1 MNIVTQILDQIDT
14 GVLSAG
20 QTFFTN
26 TATSIAP
33 LVTIFLTLLLVML
46 GLNIALNVYKISM
59 RDSMQIA
66 VRIVVVLMFGLTWT
80 NFGVLYDALSSGT
93 GSMALSFFSTMG
105 ADLGT
110 KVPGVAMDNFSTQMA
125 NTVDVVS
132 EAQGSIMRGLVS
144 ALLYVILGLLMSAYV
159 LITAFSKIMIAFLLG
174 VAPIAIM
181 STIFEKTKNIFEAW
195 LGALIGYLMYPLASA
210 AIIGSVVLVAKQN
223 FTQIDN
229 VTDFG
234 SILGF
239 LVMCFVGIFALF
251 AIPTSVANITG
262 QINLANFAPEALR
275 AVGKPLVT
283 SKEYSAAR
291 FAQMKSGFLHGTTA
305 GLAQKSAERRDADLG
320 AAARAKIDMF
330 TKARR
335 T

>member
-1 MNIVTQILDQIDT
+1 MQIVTDILSKIDT
-14 GVLSAG
+14 AVLQTG

-26 TATSIAP
+26 TAASIAP
-33 LVTIFLTLLLVML
+33 MVTICLTLLLVML
-46 GLNIALNVYKISM
+46 GLNTALNVYRISM

-66 VRIVVVLMFGLTWT
+66 VRIVMVLMFGLTWT

-93 GSMALSFFSTMG
+93 GNLALSFFSVAG
-105 ADLGT
+105 AGLGT
-110 KVPGVAMDNFSTQMA
+110 NNPAAAMDGFSTQMA
-125 NTVDVVS
+125 DTVDAIS
-132 EAQGSIMRGLVS
+132 EAQGSIMRGAVS
-144 ALLYVILGLLMSAYV
+144 ALLYVILGILMAVYV

-181 STIFEKTKNIFEAW
+181 STIFEKTKNLFEAW
-195 LGALIGYLMYPLASA
+195 LGALIGYLMYPIASA
-210 AIIGSVVLVAKQN
+210 AIIGTVVLVADQSFAPSN
-223 FTQIDN
+223 EIS
-229 VTDFG
+229 DFG
-234 SILGF
+234 SMLTF
-239 LVMCFVGIFALF
+239 LVMAFVGTFALR

-291 FAQMKSGFLHGTTA
+291 LAQMKSGFLHGQTT